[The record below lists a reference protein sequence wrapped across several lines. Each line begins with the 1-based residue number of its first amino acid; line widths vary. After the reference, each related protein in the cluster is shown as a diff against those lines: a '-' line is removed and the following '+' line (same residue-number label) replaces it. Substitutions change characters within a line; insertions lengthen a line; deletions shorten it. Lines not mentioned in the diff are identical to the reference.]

1 MNKTSS
7 RFKDFESIV
16 INDNQFEKCL
26 TVILFLESIDIMK
39 LLSYLRCNGWSNYK
53 FNQYSMKTQINEHG
67 TYTTAII
74 GYVPPAVNFK

>member
-26 TVILFLESIDIMK
+26 TVTLLLDSINIQTV
-39 LLSYLRCNGWSNYK
+39 LSYLKCNGWSNYK
-53 FNQYSMKTQINEHG
+53 FNQYSMKTQSNEHG
-67 TYTTAII
+67 TFTTAII
-74 GYVPPAVNFK
+74 GYVPPSVNFK